1 MWNNL
6 EGICFEEKMLWAGVL
21 RRAVFDYVLYKG
33 KSQHEKK
40 WRRAHK
46 FIFGD
51 ETDTDTN
58 LSFEEICAVFGW
70 EPDYVRR
77 VVKEMDRGDVKK
89 LESTKFRDDF
99 EANTPP
105 TDTTQK
111 WDQLSAPLPSHFVKY
126 LYSKD
131 YRSLLT
137 LRLVKTFDIPR
148 PLMLK
153 AAG

>member
-1 MWNNL
+1 MFHNV
-6 EGICFEEKMLWAGVL
+6 EGVCFEEKMLWAGVL

-33 KSQHEKK
+33 KGQHEMK

-51 ETDTDTN
+51 PSEMETN

-70 EPDYVRR
+70 DPDYVRR
-77 VVKEMDRGDVKK
+77 VVKGMDRGSVKK

-99 EANTPP
+99 QLDTMVS
-105 TDTTQK
+105 DTTSGAK
-111 WDQLSAPLPSHFVKY
+111 ESVSPTHLFVRF
-126 LYSKD
+126 LYSRD
-131 YRSLLT
+131 YRKVLSLQPV
-137 LRLVKTFDIPR
+137 RQKNIIPT
-148 PLMLK
+148 PILMR